1 VELLFKTAKGSLR
14 IADISSANAN
24 IVMSLVLASII
35 VTTIIHPFALK
46 IANLQYKSDEYDG
59 QLPSL
64 QRVGIMIVH
73 LSTEFRNA
81 LLTGTK
87 EEVFDNLSKKIMLFL
102 DELFDPNKRRKTS
115 VQHVLRMTGKMA

>member
-64 QRVGIMIVH
+64 HARI
-73 LSTEFRNA
+73 
-81 LLTGTK
+81 
-87 EEVFDNLSKKIMLFL
+87 
-102 DELFDPNKRRKTS
+102 
-115 VQHVLRMTGKMA
+115 

>member
-1 VELLFKTAKGSLR
+1 
-14 IADISSANAN
+14 
-24 IVMSLVLASII
+24 MSLVLASII